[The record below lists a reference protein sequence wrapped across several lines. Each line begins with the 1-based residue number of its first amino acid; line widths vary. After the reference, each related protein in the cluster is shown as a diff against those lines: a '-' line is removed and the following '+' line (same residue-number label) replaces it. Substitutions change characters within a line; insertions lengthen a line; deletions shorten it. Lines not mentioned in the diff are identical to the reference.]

1 LVWQVTAAF
10 SANVWDI
17 KVESGQVVAAG
28 DTLVV
33 LEAMK
38 METPVSAPVA
48 GKVAA
53 VRAKL
58 SQMAGSGTTLV
69 VLDTN

>member
-1 LVWQVTAAF
+1 MTAAF
-10 SANVWDI
+10 SANVWD
-17 KVESGQVVAAG
+17 VRVAAGQQVAAG

-38 METPVSAPVA
+38 METPVTAPVG
-48 GKVAA
+48 GKVVA
-53 VRAKL
+53 VKAKQ
-58 SQMAGSGTTLV
+58 SQLASSGATLV

>member
-1 LVWQVTAAF
+1 MTAAF
-10 SANVWDI
+10 SANVWD
-17 KVESGQVVAAG
+17 VRVAAGQQVAAG

-38 METPVSAPVA
+38 METPVTAPVA
-48 GKVAA
+48 GKVVAIK
-53 VRAKL
+53 AKQ
-58 SQMAGSGTTLV
+58 SQLASSGATLV